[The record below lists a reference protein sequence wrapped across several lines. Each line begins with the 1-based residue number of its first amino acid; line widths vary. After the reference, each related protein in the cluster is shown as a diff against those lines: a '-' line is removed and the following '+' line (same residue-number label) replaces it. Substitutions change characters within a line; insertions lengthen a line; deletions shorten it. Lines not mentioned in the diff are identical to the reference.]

1 FVHPHRDVTLM
12 ASNGKLV
19 RNCWA
24 LVRKPPPYWLGYCHC
39 GLSSGTGVDR
49 LRTLAAIAIDRERFH
64 TQLPAHNVRLFNIL
78 DCGICGH
85 VDSFGDGAREERLY
99 CSHHADVPHIV
110 NRPRTTGRAEGAI
123 EHR

>member
-1 FVHPHRDVTLM
+1 M
-12 ASNGKLV
+12 ASDGKLV

-49 LRTLAAIAIDRERFH
+49 LCTLAAIAIDSERFY
-64 TQLPAHNVRLFNIL
+64 TQLPAHNICLFNIL

-85 VDSFGDGAREERLY
+85 VDSFGNAAREERMY
-99 CSHHADVPHIV
+99 CRHHADVPGIV
-110 NRPRTTGRAEGAI
+110 NLPRTIRRAAVTI
-123 EHR
+123 KH